1 MTVLSSS
8 SKVSPFLQLL
18 CSRTSHEQTVHNTD
32 LSDNVEKRGEA
43 KRTISR
49 RGLGEAEKR
58 NLCRAKLALMQDL
71 LYGNKQF
78 FNPILKSLPCSL
90 KKLLY
95 QRYLPIMTKLNQ
107 LSTET
112 MYTCIPIKQLYSKHI
127 IYHLK
132 LEASLLL
139 RGCGR
144 GVKLYAQST
153 SSRHVN
159 IYECKLA
166 QKQQLLSELS
176 PLSNVS
182 LFREAHKQG

>member
-95 QRYLPIMTKLNQ
+95 
-107 LSTET
+107 
-112 MYTCIPIKQLYSKHI
+112 
-127 IYHLK
+127 
-132 LEASLLL
+132 
-139 RGCGR
+139 
-144 GVKLYAQST
+144 
-153 SSRHVN
+153 
-159 IYECKLA
+159 
-166 QKQQLLSELS
+166 
-176 PLSNVS
+176 
-182 LFREAHKQG
+182 